1 MGMTTNRT
9 QIIARTGVVGWGLPQ
24 RRIASAL
31 GILWL
36 TTLLTG
42 SGVVFGAAPTNGY
55 NVKLAWDR
63 SPSLGVTGYRIY
75 YGPASGNYTNS
86 VMAGNVTSNSITGLA
101 GGGMYFFTV
110 VAYDASG
117 VESLPSN
124 EIIFV
129 PGIATLR
136 ISIAANRRAV
146 LTVFGPV
153 GRTYEIQAAQ
163 TFGTWTVIGTRT
175 IGTNGSFSFTD
186 TNAPG
191 FPRRFYR
198 TRDTQP

>member
-1 MGMTTNRT
+1 MTTNRT
-9 QIIARTGVVGWGLPQ
+9 QIVARTGVVRWGLPR
-24 RRIASAL
+24 RRIASVL

-42 SGVVFGAAPTNGY
+42 PGVVFGAAPTGGY
-55 NVKLAWDR
+55 SVKLTWDR
-63 SPSLGVTGYRIY
+63 SPSLGVAGYRIY

-86 VMAGNVTSNSITGLA
+86 VMAGNVTSNSIPGLT
-101 GGGMYFFTV
+101 GGGTYFFIV
-110 VAYDASG
+110 VAYDAGG

-124 EIIFV
+124 EVIFV

-136 ISIAANRRAV
+136 ISIATNRRAI
-146 LTVFGPV
+146 LTVIGPV

-163 TFGTWTVIGTRT
+163 PPGTWAVIGTGT
-175 IGTNGSFSFTD
+175 IGANGSFSFTD

-198 TRDTQP
+198 TRETQP

>member
-1 MGMTTNRT
+1 MEL
-9 QIIARTGVVGWGLPQ
+9 VGWGLPLL
-24 RRIASAL
+24 RLAHVSRVI
-31 GILWL
+31 WL
-36 TTLLTG
+36 TILFAGFGT
-42 SGVVFGAAPTNGY
+42 SFGAGVPPITYSVN
-55 NVKLAWDR
+55 LAWNR
-63 SPSLGVTGYRIY
+63 SPSLGVAGYRIY
-75 YGPASGNYTNS
+75 YGPVSGNYTNS
-86 VMAGNVTSNSITGLA
+86 VMAGNVMSNSIPGLT
-101 GGGMYFFTV
+101 GGGTYFFTV
-110 VAYDASG
+110 VAYNAG
-117 VESLPSN
+117 GMESLPSN

-136 ISIAANRRAV
+136 ISIAANRRAI

-163 TFGTWTVIGTRT
+163 TFGTWAVIGTGT

-186 TNAPG
+186 TNAPA